1 MSVIQT
7 NETIGLIAGKGS
19 YPREWLRAARL
30 AGSVKIAMAAFE
42 GETDAELLREVD
54 FAEVMH
60 VGQLDRLIK
69 FLKKSGAQSAVMC
82 GQITPGRLYDMRPDF
97 RTLLVLARLKRRN
110 AETLFRA
117 VADEMAKD
125 GIRLLPANTFLEKNM
140 ISASHRIGPP
150 LRRIFREDIA
160 FGFDVAKKISAMDIG
175 QSVIV
180 KRGTVLAVEAFEGT
194 NETIRRGGMLGR
206 GRAVLVKV
214 SKPGQDFRFDIPVV
228 GPRTVEVAAYAGV
241 NVIALEEGKTL
252 LLEVERLNELASRLG
267 VSIVAWAAVNQ
278 G

>member
-42 GETDAELLREVD
+42 GETDVELLREVD